1 LILDYI
7 KDIKRLLKGEEWD
20 KKPYKNNIT

>member
-7 KDIKRLLKGEEWD
+7 KDIKQLLKGEEEWE
-20 KKPYKNNIT
+20 PYKTSIN

>member
-7 KDIKRLLKGEEWD
+7 KDIKQLLKGETEW
-20 KKPYKNNIT
+20 KPYKTSIN